1 MEYILIER
9 RSQPGRNGVRMWRLT
24 FYSLED
30 GSLWEMTVDPTYR
43 NFRRSGWDHVVEHAV
58 PWGAYQGLRRTQ
70 RRTQEGSGVLTADSA
85 ADITWRAEDLA
96 QAQAIVE
103 ARERELN
110 PTAFERIFD
119 HAG

>member
-9 RSQPGRNGVRMWRLT
+9 RSRPGRNGVTMWRLT

-43 NFRRSGWDHVVEHAV
+43 NFRRSGWDHVVEHAQ
-58 PWGAYQGLRRTQ
+58 PWGAYQGLRRT
-70 RRTQEGSGVLTADSA
+70 RRTTQDGTGVLTADSPA
-85 ADITWRAEDLA
+85 SIKWRADDLA
-96 QAQAIVE
+96 QALDLVA

-110 PTAFERIFD
+110 PTAFERVFD
-119 HAG
+119 HA